1 MAKKVFILC
10 MIALSYIQV
19 YSQTKGLSSIDQEKI
34 FQEEAQSVLNSSDK
48 MLNAE
53 SMIFGDV
60 VEPDYYK
67 LGPGDVL
74 GYSNLTAS
82 SSALQYIVVSPEC
95 SIFIPRVGELSV
107 KNMTITQA
115 KNAVIERVKQQ
126 QSNAI
131 ITLSLSKPRK
141 VFVSLSGNTIST
153 GMFSLP
159 ASFRISTAIQAINK
173 MAESDQKQ
181 PMIQYSY
188 EKSMDKKR
196 KTQERFNNGGI
207 GAKIDFSNRSL
218 SVIRKDGTSII
229 ADIEKARINNDVAL
243 DPYIQENDN
252 IVIPFNNDN
261 ITYISVSGA
270 VNRPCMIPWKK
281 GDRISELIRM
291 AGGLAI
297 NADYANITLTS
308 PTGSN
313 TKLSYNAE
321 SNTFA
326 DDIEL
331 GEGYGITIG
340 SKENQ
345 NNIKQSSFV
354 SVTGEVNKPGIYQII
369 EGETKLKDIVE
380 QAGGFTTEAYLPLA
394 NVFRADGNNEVTK
407 FDDSYQE
414 FFRTSDLTME
424 DSTRVKNNIYYSLPI
439 VSCNFA
445 DLFVNN
451 SNEDNVKLKSG
462 DLISV
467 PKCPKTIYVFGY
479 VNQPGYVDYEPGKT
493 MEWYINRAGG
503 VTKGGK
509 QGRAR
514 IIRGNNN
521 AWVEG
526 DDNVFVFA
534 GDRIFVPTA
543 PDLPPGTEIQTYSML
558 ISGVFAL
565 ISIAS
570 LIFQMTK
577 DK

>member
-1 MAKKVFILC
+1 
-10 MIALSYIQV
+10 
-19 YSQTKGLSSIDQEKI
+19 
-34 FQEEAQSVLNSSDK
+34 
-48 MLNAE
+48 
-53 SMIFGDV
+53 
-60 VEPDYYK
+60 
-67 LGPGDVL
+67 
-74 GYSNLTAS
+74 
-82 SSALQYIVVSPEC
+82 
-95 SIFIPRVGELSV
+95 
-107 KNMTITQA
+107 
-115 KNAVIERVKQQ
+115 
-126 QSNAI
+126 
-131 ITLSLSKPRK
+131 
-141 VFVSLSGNTIST
+141 
-153 GMFSLP
+153 
-159 ASFRISTAIQAINK
+159 
-173 MAESDQKQ
+173 
-181 PMIQYSY
+181 
-188 EKSMDKKR
+188 
-196 KTQERFNNGGI
+196 
-207 GAKIDFSNRSL
+207 
-218 SVIRKDGTSII
+218 
-229 ADIEKARINNDVAL
+229 
-243 DPYIQENDN
+243 
-252 IVIPFNNDN
+252 
-261 ITYISVSGA
+261 
-270 VNRPCMIPWKK
+270 
-281 GDRISELIRM
+281 
-291 AGGLAI
+291 
-297 NADYANITLTS
+297 
-308 PTGSN
+308 
-313 TKLSYNAE
+313 
-321 SNTFA
+321 
-326 DDIEL
+326 
-331 GEGYGITIG
+331 
-340 SKENQ
+340 
-345 NNIKQSSFV
+345 
-354 SVTGEVNKPGIYQII
+354 
-369 EGETKLKDIVE
+369 
-380 QAGGFTTEAYLPLA
+380 
-394 NVFRADGNNEVTK
+394 VFRADGNNEVTK

>member
-1 MAKKVFILC
+1 M
-10 MIALSYIQV
+10 
-19 YSQTKGLSSIDQEKI
+19 SSIDQEKI
-34 FQEEAQSVLNSSDK
+34 FQEEAQSALNSSDK

-153 GMFSLP
+153 GMYSLP

-297 NADYANITLTS
+297 NADYANINLTS

-340 SKENQ
+340 SKENI

-394 NVFRADGNNEVTK
+394 NVFRADANNEVTK

>member
-19 YSQTKGLSSIDQEKI
+19 YSQTKGFSGIDQDKI
-34 FQEEAQSVLNSSDK
+34 FQEEAQSALNSSDK

-82 SSALQYIVVSPEC
+82 SSALQYIIVSPEC

-153 GMFSLP
+153 GMYSLP

-369 EGETKLKDIVE
+369 EGETKLKDIIE
-380 QAGGFTTEAYLPLA
+380 QAGGFTIEAYLPLA

>member
-1 MAKKVFILC
+1 MAKKVFVLFL
-10 MIALSYIQV
+10 IAISYIQV
-19 YSQTKGLSSIDQEKI
+19 YSQTKGFSSLDQEKI
-34 FQEEAQSVLNSSDK
+34 FQEEAQSLLNSNDK

-74 GYSNLTAS
+74 SYSNLSAS
-82 SSALQYIVVSPEC
+82 SSALQYMVVSPEC
-95 SIFIPRVGELSV
+95 SVFIPRVGELSV

-126 QSNAI
+126 QANAI

-141 VFVSLSGNTIST
+141 VFISLSGNTLST
-153 GMFSLP
+153 GMYSLP

-173 MAESDQKQ
+173 MSESDQKQ

-196 KTQERFNNGGI
+196 KIQERFNNGGI
-207 GAKIDFSNRSL
+207 GAKIDFSNRNL
-218 SVIRKDGTSII
+218 SIIRKDGTTIN
-229 ADIEKARINNDVAL
+229 ADLEKARINNDVSL

-252 IVIPFNNDN
+252 ILIPFNKDN
-261 ITYISVSGA
+261 ISYISVSGA
-270 VNRPCMIPWKK
+270 VNRPCMIPWKS
-281 GDRISELIRM
+281 GDKVSELIRM
-291 AGGLAI
+291 AGGFTV
-297 NADYANITLTS
+297 NADYSNISLTS
-308 PTGSN
+308 PSGAS
-313 TKLSYNAE
+313 TKLSYNE
-321 SNTFA
+321 GSNSYSE
-326 DDIEL
+326 DIVL
-331 GEGYGITIG
+331 DQGFGITIA
-340 SKENQ
+340 SKDKPKGE
-345 NNIKQSSFV
+345 KQSAFV

-369 EGETKLKDIVE
+369 EGETKLKDIID
-380 QAGGFTTEAYLPLA
+380 QAGGFTSEAYLPLA
-394 NVFRADGNNEVTK
+394 NVFRSDGNTEVSK
-407 FDDSYQE
+407 FDDSFLE

-424 DSTRVKNNIYYSLPI
+424 DSTRVKNNINSLLPL

-451 SNEDNVKLKSG
+451 STDDNVNLKAG

-479 VNQPGYVDYEPGKT
+479 VNKPGYVDFEPGKT
-493 MEWYINRAGG
+493 LEWYLKRAGG
-503 VTKGGK
+503 VTNGGK

-534 GDRIFVPTA
+534 GDKIFVPTA

>member
-153 GMFSLP
+153 GMYSLP

>member
-1 MAKKVFILC
+1 MAKKVFVLFF
-10 MIALSYIQV
+10 IAISCCQV
-19 YSQTKGLSSIDQEKI
+19 YSQTKGFSGLDQEKI

-82 SSALQYIVVSPEC
+82 SSALQHMVVSPEC

-126 QSNAI
+126 QANAI

-141 VFVSLSGNTIST
+141 VFVSLSGNTLST
-153 GMFSLP
+153 GMYSLP
-159 ASFRISTAIQAINK
+159 ASYRISTAISAINK

-188 EKSMDKKR
+188 EKSLDKKR
-196 KTQERFNNGGI
+196 KMESRFNNGGL
-207 GAKIDFSNRSL
+207 GGKIDYSGRTL
-218 SVIRKDGTSII
+218 SVIRKDGSTVS
-229 ADIEKARINNDVAL
+229 ADLEKARINNDVSL

-261 ITYISVSGA
+261 ISFISVSGA
-270 VNRPCMIPWKK
+270 VNRPCMIPWKN
-281 GDRISELIRM
+281 GDKVSELIRM
-291 AGGLAI
+291 AGGFTS
-297 NADYANITLTS
+297 NADYSNISLTS
-308 PTGSN
+308 PTGSSI
-313 TKLSYNAE
+313 KLNYNVE
-321 SNTFA
+321 TNLFSE
-326 DDIEL
+326 DIEL

-345 NNIKQSSFV
+345 KNSKQSAFV

-369 EGETKLKDIVE
+369 EGETKLKDIIE
-380 QAGGFTTEAYLPLA
+380 QAGGFTSEAYLPLA
-394 NVFRADGNNEVTK
+394 NVFRAEGIAEVSK
-407 FDDSYQE
+407 FDDSFQE

-424 DSTRVKNNIYYSLPI
+424 DSSRVKNNIHYSLPI

-445 DLFVNN
+445 DLYVNN
-451 SNEDNVKLKSG
+451 SESDNVKLKTG
-462 DLISV
+462 DLVSV

-479 VNQPGYVDYEPGKT
+479 VNKPGYVDYEPGKT
-493 MEWYINRAGG
+493 LEWYLNRVGG

-521 AWVEG
+521 TWIEG
-526 DDNVFVFA
+526 DDKVFVYA
-534 GDRIFVPTA
+534 GDKIFVPTS
-543 PDLPPGTEIQTYSML
+543 PDLPPGTEIQTYSLL

-570 LIFQMTK
+570 LIFQITK
-577 DK
+577 DN